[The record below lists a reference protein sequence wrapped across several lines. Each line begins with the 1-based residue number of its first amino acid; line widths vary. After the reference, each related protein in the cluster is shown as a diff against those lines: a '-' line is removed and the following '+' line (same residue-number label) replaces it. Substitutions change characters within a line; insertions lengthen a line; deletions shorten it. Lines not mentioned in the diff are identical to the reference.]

1 MNPFRLTAADVMEI
15 SGVVYRLRDVLD
27 GGYLLRQ
34 ENSDLTEHYPYE
46 DLIRRWVGGGLNVKY
61 FDCGDSK

>member
-1 MNPFRLTAADVMEI
+1 MNPFRLTAADIMEI

-34 ENSDLTEHYPYE
+34 ENSDLIQHYPYE
-46 DLIRRWVGGGLNVKY
+46 DLIRHWVRGSLDVKY
-61 FDCGDSK
+61 FDCGGAK